1 VKAPPTN
8 VSCDM
13 LRSHEVNRPSIDRVM
28 ARIRKRP
35 MTTLRV
41 TDMREQQRADGAQ
54 DPP

>member
-1 VKAPPTN
+1 
-8 VSCDM
+8 
-13 LRSHEVNRPSIDRVM
+13 M

-54 DPP
+54 DPPRINEAVEMSS